1 MLRRMTTTDSAS
13 GRPAIMAGFTVALLA
28 WGLGFYGPGVLL
40 AALHER
46 HGWPVATVSAAI
58 TVHFLSGAVLV
69 ARFPA
74 LQARLGLAWLV
85 AGGGVL
91 LALGIAAWSL
101 VPQAWMLFPAA
112 LVSGAGWALTSGA
125 AVNAIV
131 APWFE
136 RGRPAALSIA
146 YTGAS
151 LGGVLFTPLWAVLV
165 GALGLPVAGPLLAG
179 LGICVFVVLG
189 LGVLRRRPPAA
200 GAAAPVARP
209 LPAGR
214 GIWADRRFATL
225 SLAFS
230 LAIFAQVGLIAHLF
244 SLMLPAMGAT
254 GAGLAMSLLTACA
267 VAGRFLLAASLPP
280 GVDRRRAAAL
290 NFAVQVLGSLLLLA
304 AGAEGVWLML
314 GGCVLFGLG
323 VGNLISLPPLIAQSE
338 FAPGELG
345 RVVAL
350 VTAVNQGAY
359 AFAPAVFGLLREATG
374 GGGAVMV
381 AAALLKTAA
390 ALIITRARPSPRSS
404 TPPP

>member
-136 RGRPAALSIA
+136 RGRPAALSYQA
-146 YTGAS
+146 HYEMPLRAQSKSVSERMRPVSAMRLFQAS
-151 LGGVLFTPLWAVLV
+151 QQASTM
-165 GALGLPVAGPLLAG
+165 
-179 LGICVFVVLG
+179 
-189 LGVLRRRPPAA
+189 
-200 GAAAPVARP
+200 APVPGNSRP
-209 LPAGR
+209 
-214 GIWADRRFATL
+214 DR
-225 SLAFS
+225 
-230 LAIFAQVGLIAHLF
+230 
-244 SLMLPAMGAT
+244 
-254 GAGLAMSLLTACA
+254 
-267 VAGRFLLAASLPP
+267 
-280 GVDRRRAAAL
+280 
-290 NFAVQVLGSLLLLA
+290 
-304 AGAEGVWLML
+304 
-314 GGCVLFGLG
+314 
-323 VGNLISLPPLIAQSE
+323 
-338 FAPGELG
+338 
-345 RVVAL
+345 
-350 VTAVNQGAY
+350 
-359 AFAPAVFGLLREATG
+359 
-374 GGGAVMV
+374 
-381 AAALLKTAA
+381 
-390 ALIITRARPSPRSS
+390 
-404 TPPP
+404 